1 MKWIRNKI
9 TKWVREDWDKA
20 REDSGV
26 GISLRSEENRP
37 DKEPILNFR
46 IYSAENGKVLEFNRY
61 DRAQDRRQVSM
72 YIIGKEEDIS
82 DKVAKCLSLELL
94 K

>member
-20 REDSGV
+20 REDSSV
-26 GISLRSEENRP
+26 GISLRSEHNRP
-37 DKEPILNFR
+37 DQEPILNFR
-46 IYSAENGKVLEFNRY
+46 IYGAENGKILEFNRY
-61 DRAQDRRQVSM
+61 DRVKDRNQVSM